1 MIKYSVF
8 TKHPHRHFISFSAE
22 FEVKKRKEVLLQL
35 PSWRP
40 GRYEL
45 GNFAKN
51 IRAWKAVDEKGTELR
66 FRKTSKDAWL
76 VQSDGANTIVLTYQ
90 YYAAELNAG
99 SSFLDE
105 DQLYINPVNCFFYD
119 SDFPGDKYEI
129 KLHIPDSYKVASG
142 LSSPSKH
149 VLTAHSFDELADCPL
164 IASATIKHVRY
175 EMGGVPFNIWI
186 QGDVN
191 LNDERLVQ
199 DFEAFTKTQLDLF
212 GDIPCKEYHF
222 LYQFVPYFLRH
233 GVEHSNS
240 TVITM
245 GPAADFQQEH
255 LYKDLL
261 GISCHEL
268 FHTWNVKNIRPVEMM
283 PYDFTRENYSEQ
295 GYVYEGVTTYY
306 GDSLLWRSGAFT
318 QEDWLEVIDGHIQ
331 DYVSNHGRLNLSVAQ
346 SSWDTWLDGYVAGIP
361 WRKVSI
367 YNEGFLVALMCD
379 LLLLQHSKG
388 TCALDVV
395 MKRMYERF
403 GKKAVGY
410 TAEDYWSLLNE
421 CGVYNFDSIYKSY
434 ILGTKDYMSQLREVL
449 GFAGVQINF
458 GQSGKWGEAKMG
470 VSIDESNLKCIVS
483 GVAPHSPADDAG
495 LWYGDEIISVNG
507 HAPYKNIH
515 QLLKMFASGAELTV
529 MRKGARSVVNIAA
542 DGACWLTKYRCSRV
556 EEPTEQQ
563 EVIWKNWN
571 AGVVKRP

>member
-8 TKHPHRHFISFSAE
+8 TRHPHRHFISFSAE
-22 FEVKKRKEVLLQL
+22 FEVKERNEVLLQL

-45 GNFAKN
+45 GNFARN
-51 IRAWKAVDEKGTELR
+51 IRAWKVVGENGNTLS

-76 VQSDGANTIVLTYQ
+76 VQCDGAKKIILTYE

-105 DQLYINPVNCFFYD
+105 NQLYINPVNCFFYD
-119 SDFPGDKYEI
+119 SDFPNNNYEI
-129 KLHIPDSYKVASG
+129 KLYIPEDYRVATG
-142 LSSPSKH
+142 LASPQKH
-149 VLTAHSFDELADCPL
+149 VLTAQSFDELADCPL
-164 IASATIKHVRY
+164 IASASLRQLSYVVNDI
-175 EMGGVPFNIWI
+175 PFHIWI

-191 LNDERLVQ
+191 LNEQRLVQ
-199 DFEAFTKTQLDLF
+199 DFEAFTKVQLLMF
-212 GDIPCKEYHF
+212 GDIPCREYHF
-222 LYQFVPYFLRH
+222 LYQFVPFFLRH

-268 FHTWNVKNIRPVEMM
+268 FHTWNVKNIRPIEMM

-306 GDSLLWRSGAFT
+306 GDSLLWRSSAFT
-318 QEDWLEVIDGHIQ
+318 SEEWLEVIDGHIQ
-331 DYVSNHGRLNLSVAQ
+331 DYISNYGRQNLSVAQ

-367 YNEGFLVALMCD
+367 YNEGFLVAMMCD

-388 TCALDVV
+388 KYSLDDV

-403 GKKAVGY
+403 GKKSIGY
-410 TAEDYWSLLNE
+410 SASDYWSLLNE
-421 CGVYNFDSIYKSY
+421 LGVYDFDRIYQNF
-434 ILGTKDYMSQLREVL
+434 ILGTHDYMTQIRQVL
-449 GFAGVQINF
+449 SYAGVQINF
-458 GQSGKWGEAKMG
+458 AQSGKWSEAKMG
-470 VSIDESNLKCIVS
+470 FSIDESNLKCIVTA
-483 GVAPHSPADDAG
+483 VVPQSPADDAG

-507 HAPYKNIH
+507 HAPYKNVQ
-515 QLLKMFASGAELTV
+515 QLLRMFSSGAELIV
-529 MRKGARSVVNIAA
+529 MRKGNRALVNVAS
-542 DGACWLTKYRCSRV
+542 DGACWFSKYRCSRV
-556 EEPTEQQ
+556 EEPTEEQ
-563 EVIWKNWN
+563 ELIWNRWN
-571 AGVVKRP
+571 SG